1 MGYFLGDSMIKRE
14 NGRNISDSMNVKVIS
29 HPGATTEDLL
39 DYVKPR
45 APKKPKMLIL
55 HTGTNAVKKVK
66 KVVQSICEIAINQEI
81 QVAFSGIINRIDNN
95 FAEKIKDRN
104 NKLESYCQSE
114 DFVFISNSK
123 LDSSNLNR
131 G

>member
-55 HTGTNAVKKVK
+55 HTGTNDLPDDMNTVKKVK
-66 KVVQSICEIAINQEI
+66 K
-81 QVAFSGIINRIDNN
+81 SGT
-95 FAEKIKDRN
+95 EH
-104 NKLESYCQSE
+104 L
-114 DFVFISNSK
+114 
-123 LDSSNLNR
+123 
-131 G
+131 

>member
-1 MGYFLGDSMIKRE
+1 M
-14 NGRNISDSMNVKVIS
+14 
-29 HPGATTEDLL
+29 
-39 DYVKPR
+39 
-45 APKKPKMLIL
+45 
-55 HTGTNAVKKVK
+55 
-66 KVVQSICEIAINQEI
+66 VQSICEIAVNQEI
-81 QVAFSGIINRIDNN
+81 QVVFSGIFNRKDNN

-123 LDSSNLNR
+123 LDSSNLHR

>member
-14 NGRNISDSMNVKVIS
+14 NGCNISDSMNVKVIS
-29 HPGATTEDLL
+29 HPGATTEDLV

-104 NKLESYCQSE
+104 NKTRKLLPVKRFCFHKQLE
-114 DFVFISNSK
+114 I
-123 LDSSNLNR
+123 